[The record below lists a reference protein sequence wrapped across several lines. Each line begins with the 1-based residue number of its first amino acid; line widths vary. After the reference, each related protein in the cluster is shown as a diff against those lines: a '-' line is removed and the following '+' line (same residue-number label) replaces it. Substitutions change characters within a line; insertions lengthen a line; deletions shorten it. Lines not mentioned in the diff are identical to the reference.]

1 MNLDDLKVIRS
12 NERSTRKLTQL
23 KPDFYLDVKA
33 YLYSLR
39 ATEDQKKKD
48 ELVNALSVIEA
59 IYDKRVVKI
68 IRLASLRAKGLVE
81 DAPLTNEELKIYD
94 GIYQLFT
101 GYRDLMLGVG
111 ESGEVSTGDTGRL
124 TKDKLTTDT
133 LERIRDDVL
142 LKDAGTNIKEKQT
155 VQLGLAAVSEKGEDI
170 TGGAPVEDELEIDD
184 TRTLIQESKN
194 IKYVIVRILADIPAF
209 IGLDGRNYKLSKE
222 DVVVLPEGNAK
233 TLCNRNLAIQIG
245 DLS

>member
-12 NERSTRKLTQL
+12 NERSSRKLTQL

-33 YLYSLR
+33 YLDSLR
-39 ATEDQKKKD
+39 ARKDQRKKD
-48 ELVNALSVIEA
+48 ELVNALNVIEA

-68 IRLASLRAKGLVE
+68 IRLASLRAKGLVK
-81 DAPLTNEELKIYD
+81 DAPLTDEELEIYD

-111 ESGEVSTGDTGRL
+111 VSGEVSNGDTDSM
-124 TKDKLTTDT
+124 TKDKLTTDN
-133 LERIRDDVL
+133 LERTSDGVPHE
-142 LKDAGTNIKEKQT
+142 DAAMNVKEKQT
-155 VQLGLAAVSEKGEDI
+155 IQLGIAAVSEKGEDG
-170 TGGAPVEDELEIDD
+170 TRGAPVDDELEIDD

-194 IKYVIVRILADIPAF
+194 IKYVIVRVLADIPAF
-209 IGLDGRNYKLSKE
+209 IGLDGRDYKLSKE

>member
-12 NERSTRKLTQL
+12 NERSSRKLTQL

-33 YLYSLR
+33 YLDSLR
-39 ATEDQKKKD
+39 AKKDQRKKD

-81 DAPLTNEELKIYD
+81 DAPLTDEELKIYD

-111 ESGEVSTGDTGRL
+111 ESGEVSNGDTDSM
-124 TKDKLTTDT
+124 TKDTPTSDN
-133 LERIRDDVL
+133 LERSDGAL
-142 LKDAGTNIKEKQT
+142 LEDATTNVKEKQT
-155 VQLGLAAVSEKGEDI
+155 VQLGLAVVSEKGEDFKRS
-170 TGGAPVEDELEIDD
+170 TPVEDELEIDD

-233 TLCNRNLAIQIG
+233 TLYNRNLAIQIG

>member
-12 NERSTRKLTQL
+12 NERSSRKLTQL

-33 YLYSLR
+33 YLDSLR
-39 ATEDQKKKD
+39 ARKDQRKKD

-59 IYDKRVVKI
+59 IYDKRVAKI

-81 DAPLTNEELKIYD
+81 DAPLTDEELKIYD

-111 ESGEVSTGDTGRL
+111 ESGEVSNGDTDSM
-124 TKDKLTTDT
+124 TKDTPTSDN
-133 LERIRDDVL
+133 LERSDGAL
-142 LKDAGTNIKEKQT
+142 LEDATTNVKEKQT
-155 VQLGLAAVSEKGEDI
+155 VQLGLAVVSEKGEDF
-170 TGGAPVEDELEIDD
+170 TRSTPVEDELEIDD

-209 IGLDGRNYKLSKE
+209 IGLDGTNYKLSKE

>member
-12 NERSTRKLTQL
+12 NERSSRKLTQL

-33 YLYSLR
+33 YFDSLR
-39 ATEDQKKKD
+39 ARKDQKKKD
-48 ELVNALSVIEA
+48 ELVNALNVIEA

-68 IRLASLRAKGLVE
+68 IKLASLRAKGLVE
-81 DAPLTNEELKIYD
+81 AAPLTDEELKIYD

-111 ESGEVSTGDTGRL
+111 ESGEVSNGDTGSM
-124 TKDKLTTDT
+124 TKDTHTTDN
-133 LERIRDDVL
+133 LERTSDDVSL
-142 LKDAGTNIKEKQT
+142 EDAAINVKEKQT
-155 VQLGLAAVSEKGEDI
+155 IQLGLAAVSEKGEDF
-170 TGGAPVEDELEIDD
+170 TRGAPVDDELEIDD

-209 IGLDGRNYKLSKE
+209 IGLDGRDYKLSKE

>member
-23 KPDFYLDVKA
+23 KPDFYVDVKT
-33 YLYSLR
+33 YLDSLR
-39 ATEDQKKKD
+39 TAKDQKKKD
-48 ELVNALSVIEA
+48 ELENALSVIEA

-81 DAPLTNEELKIYD
+81 NVPLTGEELQIYD

-101 GYRDLMLGVG
+101 GYRDLMLGEG
-111 ESGEVSTGDTGRL
+111 ESGEVSNDETDSL
-124 TKDKLTTDT
+124 TRDMLPSDD
-133 LERIRDDVL
+133 LERGRDGALPEGAASNV
-142 LKDAGTNIKEKQT
+142 KEKRT
-155 VQLGLAAVSEKGEDI
+155 VQVELATESETGEDVAR
-170 TGGAPVEDELEIDD
+170 GALMGEEVELDD

-194 IKYVIVRILADIPAF
+194 IKYLKVRILADIPAF
-209 IGLDGRNYKLSKE
+209 IGLDGRNYKLSNE

-233 TLCNRNLAIQIG
+233 TLCNRNLAVQIG